1 MLICSPVCDSFAN
14 IVKGERRGKRK
25 HSCFILPLPNRIL
38 YYENIV
44 KGERRGKRKHFC
56 FGLHMPNRILYY
68 ENIVKVERRGKR
80 KHFCFILRMPNRIL
94 YYANIAKG
102 ECRASENIFVC
113 CMLFAE
119 VYKNKKR
126 NESFDPFLKTIFQN
140 DLFHFLN
147 DSLECFVVVHCK
159 VGESLAVDL
168 DSSLVES
175 THEL

>member
-1 MLICSPVCDSFAN
+1 MLICSPVCDPFAN

-68 ENIVKVERRGKR
+68 ENIVKDERRGKR

-102 ECRASENIFVC
+102 ECRASKNIFVC
-113 CMLFAE
+113 CMLLL
-119 VYKNKKR
+119 KC
-126 NESFDPFLKTIFQN
+126 LKTKKGM
-140 DLFHFLN
+140 
-147 DSLECFVVVHCK
+147 SL
-159 VGESLAVDL
+159 
-168 DSSLVES
+168 S
-175 THEL
+175 THSLKPYFRMIYFTFSTIALNAS